1 MDISFFT
8 RCFIKNSSLF
18 QIEFIILFI
27 HGRNIIYKE
36 EKKKQPL
43 QRLIPDFATAFNS
56 TPLIEREREREIL
69 NKSKYFYYFILQVHL
84 ERVTK
89 ATFYF
94 NTVT

>member
-1 MDISFFT
+1 M
-8 RCFIKNSSLF
+8 
-18 QIEFIILFI
+18 
-27 HGRNIIYKE
+27 
-36 EKKKQPL
+36 
-43 QRLIPDFATAFNS
+43 IPDFVTAFNS
-56 TPLIEREREREIL
+56 TPLIEREREREREML